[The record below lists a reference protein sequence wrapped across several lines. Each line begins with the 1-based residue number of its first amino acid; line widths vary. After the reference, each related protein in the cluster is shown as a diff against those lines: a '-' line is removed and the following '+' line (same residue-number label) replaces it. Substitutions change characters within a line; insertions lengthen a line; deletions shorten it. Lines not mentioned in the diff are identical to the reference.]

1 LRSVTSTLSNLC
13 WNLGGSVLAVRQL
26 LPALYHL
33 IHTNDEEILAT
44 ACMALSHLTDGP
56 KEIKKEVINAG
67 VVPRLVELLYHKEET
82 VIYPTLLVIGFIA
95 YSVED
100 VSDEIEAFVSAGAV
114 AGMIHLLD
122 SPHPIVVDRAAS
134 VLSNFA
140 IQRAKL
146 RDFLIEEGIIK
157 PLVSLINKADTPVS
171 KFFN

>member
-1 LRSVTSTLSNLC
+1 
-13 WNLGGSVLAVRQL
+13 
-26 LPALYHL
+26 
-33 IHTNDEEILAT
+33 
-44 ACMALSHLTDGP
+44 MALSDLTDGP

-134 VLSNFA
+134 VLSNLLA
-140 IQRAKL
+140 IQGAKL